1 MKSGNE
7 PKTPP
12 VPAGAMPFPSR
23 SLTLIGMP
31 GSGKSVVGR
40 ILAARLG
47 WAFLDTDRLIE
58 QRHGRALQALIDRL
72 GESAFRKLEEETVL
86 GLDAGERTV
95 IATGGSVVYSEAA
108 MLHLARLSTVVLLD
122 VSLEAIR
129 QRIQAEAPRGIVGL
143 HEGGLEELF
152 QERRPLYLLHAGVVV
167 EVTSQSAEQAAAAV
181 LRVVSDQAGK
191 Q

>member
-1 MKSGNE
+1 MDSEKITQ
-7 PKTPP
+7 TPP
-12 VPAGAMPFPSR
+12 AGGSEPFPPR

-40 ILAARLG
+40 IIAARLG

-86 GLDAGERTV
+86 ALDAGEATV
-95 IATGGSVVYSEAA
+95 ISTGGSVVYSEEA
-108 MLHLARLSTVVLLD
+108 MAHLARLSTVVFLD
-122 VSLEAIR
+122 ASLELIR
-129 QRIQAEAPRGIVGL
+129 KRIQAQAPRGIVGL

-152 QERRPLYLLHAGVVV
+152 QERRPLYLRQAGLVV
-167 EVTSQSAEQAAAAV
+167 ELGGENAEQAAAAV
-181 LRVVSDQAGK
+181 LRIVSDQAGK
-191 Q
+191 K